1 MRQAVNFA
9 PPRWMCYLLAV
20 TWLKDKVVLVTGAS
34 GGIGQALAAG
44 FAHNEAT
51 VVVSSR
57 NEGKLQALA
66 QRLKSD
72 GAQALAVRCDVV
84 EKEQVDA
91 LCAIVA
97 ERVGTVQIL
106 INNAGIARAASF
118 LQMEDR
124 LWNEILRVNLTGTYN
139 CCKAFLPGM
148 IAQGW
153 GRIINIAST
162 TAKVAYSHVSAYTA
176 SKHGVL
182 GLTRS
187 LALETA
193 RLGVTIN
200 AICPGYVDTELTR
213 ENARR
218 MADKTGKE
226 VAEVLRLFAE
236 SSPQKRLIAPV
247 EVAGL
252 ALMLASEKAGG
263 ITGQAINVD
272 GGAVMV

>member
-1 MRQAVNFA
+1 
-9 PPRWMCYLLAV
+9 MCYLLGV
-20 TWLKDKVVLVTGAS
+20 TWLRDRVVLVTGAS
-34 GGIGQALAAG
+34 GGIGEALSAE
-44 FAHNEAT
+44 FARTGAM

-57 NEGKLQALA
+57 NEDKLQKLA
-66 QRLKSD
+66 QRLKS
-72 GAQALAVRCDVV
+72 GGGQALPLRCDVI
-84 EKEQVDA
+84 EKDDVDA
-91 LCAIVA
+91 LCAIIT

-118 LQMEDR
+118 LEMDDR
-124 LWNEILRVNLTGTYN
+124 FWDGVLRVNLTGTYN
-139 CCKAFLPGM
+139 CCKTFLPGM
-148 IAQGW
+148 IHRGW

-193 RLGVTIN
+193 KLGVTVN
-200 AICPGYVDTELTR
+200 AICPGYVDTESTH

-218 MADKTGKE
+218 MADRTGKKLE
-226 VAEVLRLFAE
+226 EILRLFADR
-236 SSPQKRLIAPV
+236 SPQKRLIAPE

-272 GGAVMV
+272 GGAVMA

>member
-1 MRQAVNFA
+1 M
-9 PPRWMCYLLAV
+9 
-20 TWLKDKVVLVTGAS
+20 LVTGAT
-34 GGIGQALAAG
+34 GGIGQALAGEFARAG
-44 FAHNEAT
+44 AM
-51 VVVSSR
+51 VIVCSR
-57 NEGKLQALA
+57 NEDKLQALA
-66 QRLKSD
+66 QKLNNN
-72 GAQALAVRCDVV
+72 GGQALAFRCDVV

-91 LCAIVA
+91 LCRMIA
-97 ERVGTVQIL
+97 ERIGTVQIL

-118 LQMEDR
+118 LEMDDR
-124 LWNEILRVNLTGTYN
+124 LWNEIIRVNLTGTYN

-148 IAQGW
+148 ISGRW

-193 RLGVTIN
+193 KLGVTVN
-200 AICPGYVDTELTR
+200 AICPGYVDTESTR

-218 MADKTGKE
+218 MAAKTGKN
-226 VAEVLRLFAE
+226 VDDILRLFAD
-236 SSPQKRLIAPV
+236 SSPQKRLIASE